1 MKPKDVSEAQLA
13 WRIWQML
20 EELNGLLWTRYE
32 DQFLSFAMEEEE
44 QDWLSTIR
52 QETKESGHNNNTQ
65 DHAKNQVNPI

>member
-20 EELNGLLWTRYE
+20 EELNSLLWNRYE

-44 QDWLSTIR
+44 QDWLSTIG
-52 QETKESGHNNNTQ
+52 QETKESGHNNSTQ
-65 DHAKNQVNPI
+65 DHAKNDANPI